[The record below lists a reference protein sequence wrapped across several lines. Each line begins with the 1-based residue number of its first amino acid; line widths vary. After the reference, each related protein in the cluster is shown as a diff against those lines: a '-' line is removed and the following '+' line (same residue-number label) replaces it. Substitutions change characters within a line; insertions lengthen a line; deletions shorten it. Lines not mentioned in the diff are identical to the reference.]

1 MAVDVPGNY
10 RLLGQTRDAFLH
22 AGGREFHYIPA
33 LNDDP
38 DWIRALVSLVQQ
50 YLQS

>member
-1 MAVDVPGNY
+1 MSFIVQAQGISKTFAAP
-10 RLLGQTRDAFLH
+10 

-33 LNDDP
+33 LNDNP

-50 YLQS
+50 HLQGWPAA